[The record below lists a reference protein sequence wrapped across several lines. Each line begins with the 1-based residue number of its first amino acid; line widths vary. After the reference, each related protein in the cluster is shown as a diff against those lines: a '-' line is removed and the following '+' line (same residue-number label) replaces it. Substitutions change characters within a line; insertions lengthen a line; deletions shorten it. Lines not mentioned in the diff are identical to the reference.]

1 MRSNKR
7 GLMSQIVKWLAVL
20 MVGALIG
27 YFVGNRQELAQSSL
41 LTVQQE
47 TLERQGK
54 AIGQLKSELGIK
66 ETLLATQKAAFE
78 QLQQTLK
85 DQEGLVQEQK
95 RQLAFFERIM
105 RPTGEQVGVVIDN
118 LTLQE
123 TSIPGRYHYR
133 LVLTQPAKKRELFRG
148 QVQIKV
154 EGSQGDKPRTLGSR
168 ELGMK
173 LGEGRYA
180 LRYFQLLEGNWQL
193 PEGFVPDRVRV
204 TISKDGRQPA
214 QELLA
219 EWGEV
224 IKPLVVAPPAPV
236 PAAQ

>member
-1 MRSNKR
+1 
-7 GLMSQIVKWLAVL
+7 MSQIVKVLVVLAV
-20 MVGALIG
+20 GACIG
-27 YFVGNRQELAQSSL
+27 YFIGNRQELAQSSL

-85 DQEGLVQEQK
+85 DQEAQVQEQK

-105 RPTGEQVGVVIDN
+105 RPTGEQVGVVIYN

-123 TSIPGRYHYR
+123 SSIPGRYHYR
-133 LVLTQPAKKRELFRG
+133 LALTQPAKKRELFRG
-148 QVQIKV
+148 QVQIRV
-154 EGSQGDKPRTLGSR
+154 EGSLADKPKTLTGR
-168 ELGMK
+168 DLGMK
-173 LGEGRYA
+173 VSEWRYA

-193 PEGFVPDRVRV
+193 PEGFVPDRIRV
-204 TISKDGRQPA
+204 TINKDGRQPA
-214 QELLA
+214 QELLV

-224 IKPLVVAPPAPV
+224 IKPLVAAPPAPV
-236 PAAQ
+236 PAAG

>member
-1 MRSNKR
+1 MT
-7 GLMSQIVKWLAVL
+7 QIMKWLAVL

-47 TLERQGK
+47 TLERQAK

-78 QLQQTLK
+78 QLQQALK
-85 DQEGLVQEQK
+85 DQEAQVQEQK

-133 LVLTQPAKKRELFRG
+133 LALTQPAKKRELFRG

-154 EGSQGDKPRTLGSR
+154 EGSQGDKPITLGSR

-173 LGEGRYA
+173 VGEGRYA

-224 IKPLVVAPPAPV
+224 IKPLVAAPPAPV

>member
-85 DQEGLVQEQK
+85 DQEAQVQEQK

-123 TSIPGRYHYR
+123 TSIPYRYHYR
-133 LVLTQPAKKRELFRG
+133 LALTQPAKKRELFRG

-173 LGEGRYA
+173 VGRGAMHCVTSSCWKATGSYRKA
-180 LRYFQLLEGNWQL
+180 LYRIGYGSPSARMAGNQPRSCWL
-193 PEGFVPDRVRV
+193 NGVR
-204 TISKDGRQPA
+204 
-214 QELLA
+214 
-219 EWGEV
+219 
-224 IKPLVVAPPAPV
+224 
-236 PAAQ
+236 

>member
-1 MRSNKR
+1 
-7 GLMSQIVKWLAVL
+7 MSQIMKWLAVL

-47 TLERQGK
+47 TLERQAK

-78 QLQQTLK
+78 QLQQVLK
-85 DQEGLVQEQK
+85 DQEAQVQEQK

-133 LVLTQPAKKRELFRG
+133 LALTQPAKKRELFRG

-154 EGSQGDKPRTLGSR
+154 EGSQGDKPITLGSR

-173 LGEGRYA
+173 VGEGRYA

-193 PEGFVPDRVRV
+193 PEGFVPDRVRI
-204 TISKDGRQPA
+204 TIGKDGRQPT

-236 PAAQ
+236 PAVQ

>member
-1 MRSNKR
+1 MSNLLKLLVVFAI
-7 GLMSQIVKWLAVL
+7 G
-20 MVGALIG
+20 GLIG

-41 LTVQQE
+41 LAVQQE
-47 TLERQGK
+47 TLDRQGK
-54 AIGQLKSELGIK
+54 AIGQLKSELGMK
-66 ETLLATQKAAFE
+66 DTQLATQRAAFE
-78 QLQQTLK
+78 QLQATLK
-85 DQEGLVQEQK
+85 SQEAQVQEQK

-133 LVLTQPAKKRELFRG
+133 LALTQPAKQRELFRG
-148 QVQIKV
+148 QVQIRV
-154 EGSQGDKPRTLGSR
+154 EGSQGDQPRTLGSR

-173 LGEGRYA
+173 VGEGRYL

-193 PEGFVPDRVRV
+193 PQGFVPDRIRV
-204 TISKDGRQPA
+204 TIGKDGRQPA
-214 QELLA
+214 QELLV

-224 IKPLVVAPPAPV
+224 IKPLLATPPAPV
-236 PAAQ
+236 PPAG

>member
-7 GLMSQIVKWLAVL
+7 GLMTQIMKWLAVL

-47 TLERQGK
+47 TLERQAK

-78 QLQQTLK
+78 QLQQALK
-85 DQEGLVQEQK
+85 DQEAQVQEQK

-133 LVLTQPAKKRELFRG
+133 LALTQPAKKRELFRG

-154 EGSQGDKPRTLGSR
+154 EGSQGDKPITLGSR

-173 LGEGRYA
+173 VGEGRYA

-224 IKPLVVAPPAPV
+224 IKPLVAAPPAPV

>member
-1 MRSNKR
+1 
-7 GLMSQIVKWLAVL
+7 MSRIVKVL
-20 MVGALIG
+20 VVLLVGAIIG
-27 YFVGNRQELAQSSL
+27 YFVGNRQDLAQGSL

-47 TLERQGK
+47 TLERQSK
-54 AIGQLKSELGIK
+54 AIGQLKTDLGVK
-66 ETLLATQKAAFE
+66 DTLLATQKAAFE
-78 QLQQTLK
+78 QLQQALK
-85 DQEGLVQEQK
+85 DQEAQVQEQK

-105 RPTGEQVGVVIDN
+105 RPSGEQVGVVIDN

-123 TSIPGRYHYR
+123 TSVPGRYHYR
-133 LVLTQPAKKRELFRG
+133 LALTQPAKKRELFRG

-154 EGSQGDKPRTLGSR
+154 EGSLANKPKTLSSR
-168 ELGMK
+168 DLGMK
-173 LGEGRYA
+173 VGEGRYA

-193 PEGFVPDRVRV
+193 PEGFIPDRVRV
-204 TISKDGRQPA
+204 TIAKEGRQPA

-224 IKPLVVAPPAPV
+224 LKPLVAQPAPL

>member
-1 MRSNKR
+1 
-7 GLMSQIVKWLAVL
+7 MSQIMKWLAVL
-20 MVGALIG
+20 MMGALIG

-47 TLERQGK
+47 TLERQAK

-78 QLQQTLK
+78 QLQQALK
-85 DQEGLVQEQK
+85 DQEAQVQEQK

-133 LVLTQPAKKRELFRG
+133 LALTQPAKKRELFRG

-173 LGEGRYA
+173 VGEGRYA

-193 PEGFVPDRVRV
+193 PEGFVPDRVRI
-204 TISKDGRQPA
+204 TIGKDGRQPT

-236 PAAQ
+236 PAVQ

>member
-1 MRSNKR
+1 
-7 GLMSQIVKWLAVL
+7 MSQIMKWLAVL

-47 TLERQGK
+47 TLERQAK
-54 AIGQLKSELGIK
+54 AIGQLKGELGIK

-78 QLQQTLK
+78 QLQQALK
-85 DQEGLVQEQK
+85 DQEAQVQEQK

-133 LVLTQPAKKRELFRG
+133 LALTQPAKKRELFRG

-154 EGSQGDKPRTLGSR
+154 EGSQGDKPITLGSR

-173 LGEGRYA
+173 VGEGRYA

-224 IKPLVVAPPAPV
+224 IKPLVAAPPAPV

>member
-1 MRSNKR
+1 
-7 GLMSQIVKWLAVL
+7 MSQIMKWLAVL

-27 YFVGNRQELAQSSL
+27 YFVGNRQELAKSSL

-47 TLERQGK
+47 TLERQAK
-54 AIGQLKSELGIK
+54 AIGQLKGELGIK

-78 QLQQTLK
+78 QLQQALK
-85 DQEGLVQEQK
+85 DQEAQVQEQK

-133 LVLTQPAKKRELFRG
+133 LALTQPAKKRELFRG

-154 EGSQGDKPRTLGSR
+154 EGSQGDKPITLGSR

-173 LGEGRYA
+173 VGEGRYA

-224 IKPLVVAPPAPV
+224 IKPLVAAPPAPV

>member
-7 GLMSQIVKWLAVL
+7 GLMSQIMKWLAVL

-47 TLERQGK
+47 TLERQAK

-78 QLQQTLK
+78 QLQQALK
-85 DQEGLVQEQK
+85 DQEAQVQEQK

-133 LVLTQPAKKRELFRG
+133 LALTQPAKKRELFRG

-154 EGSQGDKPRTLGSR
+154 EGSQGDKPITLGSR

-173 LGEGRYA
+173 VGEGRYA

-193 PEGFVPDRVRV
+193 PEGFVPDRVRI

>member
-7 GLMSQIVKWLAVL
+7 GLMTQIMKWVAVL

-47 TLERQGK
+47 TLERQAK

-78 QLQQTLK
+78 QLQQALK
-85 DQEGLVQEQK
+85 DQEAQVQEQK

-123 TSIPGRYHYR
+123 TSIPSRYHYR
-133 LVLTQPAKKRELFRG
+133 LALTQPAKKRELFRG

-154 EGSQGDKPRTLGSR
+154 EGSQGDKPITLGSR

-173 LGEGRYA
+173 VGEGRYA

-224 IKPLVVAPPAPV
+224 IKPLVAAPPAPV

>member
-1 MRSNKR
+1 
-7 GLMSQIVKWLAVL
+7 MSQIMKWLAVL

-47 TLERQGK
+47 TLERQAK

-78 QLQQTLK
+78 QLQQALK
-85 DQEGLVQEQK
+85 DQEAQVQEQK

-133 LVLTQPAKKRELFRG
+133 LALTQPAKKRELFRG

-154 EGSQGDKPRTLGSR
+154 EGSQGDKPITLGSR

-173 LGEGRYA
+173 VGEGRYA

-193 PEGFVPDRVRV
+193 PEGFVPDRVRI